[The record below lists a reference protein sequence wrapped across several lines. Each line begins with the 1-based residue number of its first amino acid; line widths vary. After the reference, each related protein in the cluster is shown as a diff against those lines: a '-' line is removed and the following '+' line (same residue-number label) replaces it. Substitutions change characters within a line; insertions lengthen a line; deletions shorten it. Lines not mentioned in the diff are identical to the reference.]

1 MSNQKIRINNEW
13 VSINALRELLKI
25 ATHGDYTK
33 STYDAALEL
42 GGELY
47 PELLSEENSLL
58 RRERQSATAKEFIQ
72 RAKLKSIQAE
82 KEISAIDLIAEEIID
97 IQSLITLEPE
107 KKRNDQLKLR
117 LKKIIKAKDE
127 LSKTKHSENQLI
139 FRDAYNVNRNLP
151 ILFKGQS
158 SLDYELPNSNNL
170 RIRVLHPDKPEHI
183 TGADLVYEYHHKES
197 EQVSLVFIQYKI
209 WENKKMYLSDPRL
222 NKQLDKLRKSTCD
235 KGLCKCTTQNKGF
248 RFPFCTS
255 FLRPTD
261 ALQSVDQN
269 LISSGEHIPICLL
282 DQLKSTGSRGGKF
295 IDYKGIK
302 EHSISGLLFEE
313 LFNRGKIGSK
323 PFSYYELE
331 EYYKNLDLIESGG
344 SVIIYAQELN

>member
-1 MSNQKIRINNEW
+1 MDNEKIRINNEW
-13 VSINALRELLKI
+13 VSVNAIRELLKI

-33 STYDAALEL
+33 STYDVALEL

-58 RRERQSATAKEFIQ
+58 RKERQSTTAKEFIQ

-82 KEISAIDLIAEEIID
+82 KEIFPVDLIAEEIID
-97 IQSLITLEPE
+97 IQSLIALESE
-107 KKRNDQLKLR
+107 KRRNDQLNLR
-117 LKKIIKAKDE
+117 LKKLIKAKDE
-127 LSKTKHSENQLI
+127 LGKTKHTENQLI
-139 FRDAYNVNRNLP
+139 FRDAYNVNRKLP
-151 ILFKGQS
+151 VLFKGQS

-197 EQVSLVFIQYKI
+197 EKVSLVFIQYKI

-222 NKQLDKLRKSTCD
+222 VKQLDRLRKTTCD
-235 KGLCKCTTQNKGF
+235 KGLCECKTENKGF
-248 RFPFCTS
+248 RFPFCSS

-261 ALQSVDQN
+261 ALQSVNQN
-269 LISSGEHIPICLL
+269 LISTGEHIPICVL
-282 DQLKSTGSRGGKF
+282 DKLKNTGSRGGEY

-323 PFSYYELE
+323 SFTYSELE
-331 EYYKNLDLIESGG
+331 EYYKSLELIESGG